1 MPLRYHDVFIPRSLW
16 EDPAFKKLTPLDQ
29 CVLFRLYGYAD
40 TDYRGHFP
48 NKRLS
53 NAHLTYEDM
62 DASLMELIH
71 VGLVELVESYEKFT
85 DGRLKCGYDLG
96 YSKKTSPR
104 RAGFVWRLVHRSDDI
119 GS

>member
-1 MPLRYHDVFIPRSLW
+1 MALRYHDVLIPRSLW
-16 EDPAFKKLTPLDQ
+16 EDPAFKKLAPLDQ

-40 TDYRGHFP
+40 TNYRGHFP

-53 NAHLTYEDM
+53 NSHLTYEDI
-62 DASLMELIH
+62 DASLIELIQ
-71 VGLVELVESYEKFT
+71 VGLVEVIQTYKTFSE
-85 DGRLKCGYDLG
+85 GRLECGYDLG
-96 YSKKTSPR
+96 YTKKANPR